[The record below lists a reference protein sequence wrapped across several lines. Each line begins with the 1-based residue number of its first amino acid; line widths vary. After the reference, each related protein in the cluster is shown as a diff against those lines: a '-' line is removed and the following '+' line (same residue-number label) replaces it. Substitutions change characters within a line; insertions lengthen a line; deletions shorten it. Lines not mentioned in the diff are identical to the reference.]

1 MNMQFILKIG
11 EKSGRIMKRVD
22 QNRKS
27 KSRKTAV
34 NTVLIVAA
42 AILLI
47 AGVILLLI
55 EPIKRHNRKKI
66 SEDAL
71 TVISEKIEATEE
83 EVEITYTVPAARN
96 EVAGEEEGYDVIE
109 DGEEEIEYEFEEEP
123 EQGGGST
130 VSLKSIGI
138 LSIGKIKISYSV
150 WDEAT
155 KVSL

>member
-1 MNMQFILKIG
+1 
-11 EKSGRIMKRVD
+11 MKRVD

-34 NTVLIVAA
+34 NTALIVAT

-83 EVEITYTVPAARN
+83 EVEITYTVPAEGN
-96 EVAGEEEGYDVIE
+96 EVPYSLSVLRTEG
-109 DGEEEIEYEFEEEP
+109 
-123 EQGGGST
+123 Q
-130 VSLKSIGI
+130 
-138 LSIGKIKISYSV
+138 
-150 WDEAT
+150 EA
-155 KVSL
+155 

>member
-1 MNMQFILKIG
+1 
-11 EKSGRIMKRVD
+11 MKRVD

-71 TVISEKIEATEE
+71 TVISEGRKCRRLSCTL
-83 EVEITYTVPAARN
+83 RCCN
-96 EVAGEEEGYDVIE
+96 ERV
-109 DGEEEIEYEFEEEP
+109 
-123 EQGGGST
+123 T
-130 VSLKSIGI
+130 
-138 LSIGKIKISYSV
+138 
-150 WDEAT
+150 
-155 KVSL
+155 